1 MQRVQSSGTAQLP
14 PPFSVRSAIVVV
26 VVAATVPRGPHPRV
40 RARPASR
47 RGCTTGQPIEL
58 TSWVWPPPPASS
70 SVPVPQRSC
79 SPSPQPTP
87 SRARVS
93 THQHPPFRG
102 PAPVKL
108 YCHTLL
114 CGCTFFRLRNPDGD
128 AHNLLA
134 RDLCEVPSGGGGV
147 TVSPNVR
154 RPGWR
159 FAEREKELLAW
170 VVACL
175 AACTDTVSCLVS
187 LAPRQWRQSGSL
199 CVIASCAC
207 RADKRCC
214 FCLPGCSPLLLL
226 PLVGLGPASSRDM
239 ASDRGPAKEVKTRR
253 PTHQGLG
260 CCVAVVAGDVVRAQA
275 QTQTQ
280 IPAGPCETT
289 CLAGLSLTDASSRG
303 MQPAPRPHRR
313 KARDRHVVTLIV
325 RVQHAENSQMS

>member
-1 MQRVQSSGTAQLP
+1 M
-14 PPFSVRSAIVVV
+14 
-26 VVAATVPRGPHPRV
+26 
-40 RARPASR
+40 
-47 RGCTTGQPIEL
+47 
-58 TSWVWPPPPASS
+58 
-70 SVPVPQRSC
+70 
-79 SPSPQPTP
+79 
-87 SRARVS
+87 S
-93 THQHPPFRG
+93 THPHPPFRG